1 MISRIDISNFMAFS
15 HFQAERVAPINLII
29 GKNDTGK
36 SALLKLLYSAC
47 QSVDSFS
54 RQREYKELRFSR
66 VLSDKLTD
74 TFEPGRSGL
83 GELVSKHSRGG
94 LRVALDFDHPLLDY
108 RSTLQ
113 FSFTD
118 RTGDEIADLYFPGNP
133 ISDRFRCLFIPPK
146 EVLSSFK
153 AIRATRDN
161 LKIPGFD
168 DTYLDLIRALVVPPT
183 RPDRADNS
191 LGEVNRHLEDLFA
204 GRIEQRNDD
213 DFVFRKGN
221 TEYPISMTAEGI
233 KKIGI
238 LTTLIN
244 NGQLNENAILFL
256 DEPETTLHP
265 GATRQLI
272 EMLVLMARA
281 GVQIFMASHNYFV
294 LKQLHI
300 AARKYQMDIGCYSLS
315 RPRGNSAVQS
325 NYMNLKEG
333 LLENAIIDESLKM
346 YDEDIRVELGL

>member
-1 MISRIDISNFMAFS
+1 MIRQIDISNFMAFTQ
-15 HFQAERVAPINLII
+15 FRAETVAPINLII

-47 QSVDSFS
+47 QSIDSFS
-54 RQREYKELRFSR
+54 RQRDYKDLSFRR
-66 VLSDKLTD
+66 VLSDKLID

-83 GELVSKHSRGG
+83 GELVSKHTRGG
-94 LRVALDFDHPLLDY
+94 LRVELGFNHPALHYQADLSSSFPE
-108 RSTLQ
+108 STGSEISDL
-113 FSFTD
+113 SFT
-118 RTGDEIADLYFPGNP
+118 GNP
-133 ISDRFRCLFIPPK
+133 ISDKFRCLFIPPK
-146 EVLSSFK
+146 EVLSPFK

-168 DTYLDLIRALVVPPT
+168 DTYLDLIRALVVPAT
-183 RPDRADNS
+183 TDRHNS
-191 LGEVNRHLEDLFA
+191 NLSAVNEQLEALFA

-221 TEYPISMTAEGI
+221 AEYPISMTAEGV

-244 NGQLNENAILFL
+244 NGQLNATSVLFL

-265 GATRQLI
+265 GATRVLV
-272 EMLVLMARA
+272 EMLVMMAQA

-300 AARKYQMDIGCYSLS
+300 AARKYQIDIGCYSLNRRS
-315 RPRGNSAVQS
+315 RNESVRAD
-325 NYMNLKEG
+325 YINLREG

-346 YDEDIRVELGL
+346 YDEDIRTELGL